1 VVRTGQAAIDFAEE
15 RVGEQMPAAGYCLQF
30 TRENFAVPALY
41 GSAIDAWNATRYPHP
56 DDRTPPWAV
65 PVYFWSDNPY
75 RHVAFHCK
83 DGRVISTYNAD
94 IRAYS
99 SISAMEQHFGPYLG
113 WSEDLNGV
121 TVYTHKEEDD
131 DMTDAEYKALRDE
144 LDWIHKRLGGSTSH
158 DSLTD
163 RFTEQD
169 AVIGWLKD
177 RLGGSTSWTDFT
189 TALQEGG
196 KSLDW
201 LHDRLGGSTS
211 WPDITERL
219 NEIEAKIDALE
230 AKGRET

>member
-83 DGRVISTYNAD
+83 DGRVISTWNAD

-131 DMTDAEYKALRDE
+131 DMSDSQYKALKDE
-144 LDWIHKRLGGSTSH
+144 LDWIHKRLGGSTSWDDVTTLLQEH
-158 DSLTD
+158 DVTID
-163 RFTEQD
+163 WIKE
-169 AVIGWLKD
+169 
-177 RLGGSTSWTDFT
+177 RLGGSTGWDDLT
-189 TALQEGG
+189 
-196 KSLDW
+196 KRLDQ
-201 LHDRLGGSTS
+201 
-211 WPDITERL
+211 
-219 NEIEAKIDALE
+219 IEAKIDRLE
-230 AKGRET
+230 GS